1 MTVPSSA
8 AEMHPSPSVSKSLKA
23 SRSCA
28 VVASLMTT
36 RAARAAPR
44 HGRPRCPRGGECL
57 SVENRSPNTRLRTR
71 PSQVSLSDDETDYK
85 KASPAR
91 EGREPLCPSATYD
104 VRTPIIRGQ
113 QLVRTQEKA
122 QRGPKMTELKCQKF
136 IGSHCAC
143 TARANTSHEARQS
156 VPPLE
161 ARNGGGRRCIRSD
174 ILLHGGSPA
183 IVHWPVLQTAPQGM
197 HGHQHRSVRVRAAAA
212 TAASKLSGCSGVAR
226 RAS

>member
-1 MTVPSSA
+1 
-8 AEMHPSPSVSKSLKA
+8 
-23 SRSCA
+23 
-28 VVASLMTT
+28 
-36 RAARAAPR
+36 
-44 HGRPRCPRGGECL
+44 
-57 SVENRSPNTRLRTR
+57 
-71 PSQVSLSDDETDYK
+71 
-85 KASPAR
+85 
-91 EGREPLCPSATYD
+91 
-104 VRTPIIRGQ
+104 
-113 QLVRTQEKA
+113 
-122 QRGPKMTELKCQKF
+122 MTELKCQEF

-197 HGHQHRSVRVRAAAA
+197 HDHQHSWSVRAAAA
-212 TAASKLSGCSGVAR
+212 TAASELSGCSGVAR